1 VGLSVSFEAS
11 RLEDVCGVDVG
22 AGVAGDVVV
31 VVVVDVDGAGAA
43 TAGEGLAGA
52 VVSSSESSSQAT
64 SSSAVG
70 LDAVHVRYLYTLRWQ
85 ITYPSTARACAAPRS
100 R

>member
-11 RLEDVCGVDVG
+11 RLEDVGGVDVW

-31 VVVVDVDGAGAA
+31 VVDVDGAAA
-43 TAGEGLAGA
+43 AAAAAGEGLAGA

-70 LDAVHVRYLYTLRWQ
+70 LDAVHVRSLYTLRWQ
-85 ITYPSTARACAAPRS
+85 TTYPSTAHACAAPRS

>member
-11 RLEDVCGVDVG
+11 RLEDVGGVDVG

-31 VVVVDVDGAGAA
+31 VVVDVDGAAA
-43 TAGEGLAGA
+43 AAAAAGEGLAGA

-70 LDAVHVRYLYTLRWQ
+70 LDAVHVRSLYTLRW
-85 ITYPSTARACAAPRS
+85 
-100 R
+100 